1 MKMTSHEIGLL
12 RIISDSVD
20 EYLRNKSMVKPEK
33 SSVAKTMEMVLP
45 KLLPTYHFKVFWH
58 YTKQPFI
65 ACIRPDIDELSKKSA
80 ELVNVLNDPKKG
92 SQEYLEKWCE
102 IKNWEITLDPRILT
116 KGHPCCVDSGDEFVA
131 IICHE
136 IGHVFNR
143 DPIAFIVNYRTAMLN
158 ASKAERMMM
167 SKSPIIR
174 KLILPMFVHTE
185 QFKLIVKTRNAA
197 EIEIAADA
205 YVPPE
210 FAPALVSYIEHHVLT
225 TPETNKMVIDKET
238 FDGEQQLAV
247 NYSRSTIDLMKR
259 RRDVL
264 KKQINAQYHSPDSDN
279 YLKRMLA
286 FMGKAVGHYDPNTDQ
301 SSVLSEALDIK
312 QFERQCN
319 RATMEAV
326 SILEATKITDR
337 ELTMLEVEAESIETT
352 DDKLWIIQTI
362 YDYLEAISEQQAKR
376 YKKMGNGK
384 PSKAD
389 IDQMMA
395 NDARVDRLNKLRAKV
410 MATKVHDME
419 DHYGVFVRYPR
430 GYEG

>member
-12 RIISDSVD
+12 RIIADSVD
-20 EYLRNKSMVKPEK
+20 DYLKNKSMVKPEN
-33 SSVAKTMEMVLP
+33 SSVGRTVELVLP

-65 ACIRPDIDELSKKSA
+65 ACIRPDIEELNKKSA
-80 ELVNVLNDPKKG
+80 ELVNILNDPKKG
-92 SQEYLEKWCE
+92 QQEYLEKWCE
-102 IKNWEITLDPRILT
+102 IKNWEVTLDPRLLT
-116 KGHPCCVDSGDEFVA
+116 KNHPCCVENGDQFVA
-131 IICHE
+131 ILCHE

-143 DPIAFIVNYRTAMLN
+143 DPIAFVINYRTAMIS
-158 ASKAERMMM
+158 ATKMERMMM

-185 QFKLIVKTRNAA
+185 QFKLIVKNRDAA
-197 EIEIAADA
+197 EIELAADA
-205 YVPPE
+205 YVPAE
-210 FAPALVSYIEHHVLT
+210 FAPALVSYIENHVLIR
-225 TPETNKMVIDKET
+225 PETNKLVLDKEAY
-238 FDGEQQLAV
+238 DGEQQLAV
-247 NYSRSTIDLMKR
+247 NYSKSTVDLMKR

-264 KKQINAQYHSPDSDN
+264 KKQINAQYHSPDNDN
-279 YLKRMLA
+279 YLKRMLQ

-301 SSVLSEALDIK
+301 TSVLSEALDIK
-312 QFERQCN
+312 QFDREYDRV
-319 RATMEAV
+319 ALESAAVLEAV
-326 SILEATKITDR
+326 KVTDR
-337 ELTMLEVEAESIETT
+337 ELTILEIEAENIETM

-362 YDYLEAISEQQAKR
+362 YDYLEAISKQQADR

-395 NDARVDRLNKLRAKV
+395 NDNRVDRLNKLRAKV
-410 MATKVHDME
+410 MQTKTQEME
-419 DHYGVFVRYPR
+419 DHYGVFVRYPK